1 MNKMAFIV
9 GHNSLARGAVRIDTD
24 ETEYEFNSRLALLI
38 EELAPAYGIEAR
50 IFHRIPVGSVRR
62 ELDQVY
68 EQVDAWGAL
77 AAAELHFNSHDSRA
91 HGSEVLSS
99 GTALSLRLA
108 ANVQREIVAALGL
121 KDRGVKTVGAGK
133 RGGMSLH
140 SGKCPAILIE
150 PFFGSS
156 EKDLSHMMQRGGPRA
171 IAHAL
176 LRGARE
182 AMASFPR
189 KDITESRTM
198 KAAQAQRKA
207 QTRAAQSV
215 CGIGVVQI
223 AQTVTG
229 GAQTPAQAI
238 EAVRPLMEF
247 APHLSGLLA
256 GFAIAMLVVSFM
268 KTKEIEAAR
277 VDDFGR
283 EIR

>member
-1 MNKMAFIV
+1 MKKLAIIV
-9 GHNSLARGAVRIDTD
+9 AHNSLSRGAVRVDTG
-24 ETEYEFNSRLALLI
+24 ETEYEFSSRLALLI
-38 EELAPAYGIEAR
+38 EDLAPKYGFEVR
-50 IFHRIPVGSVRR
+50 TFYRTPVGNLRR
-62 ELDQVY
+62 ELDMTY
-68 EQVDAWGAL
+68 DQVDAWGAD
-77 AAAELHFNSHDSRA
+77 ASIEPHFNSHDSSA

-99 GTALSLRLA
+99 GSALSLRLA
-108 ANVQREIVAALGL
+108 ASVQREIVAALGL
-121 KDRGVKTVGAGK
+121 KDRGVKTIGSRQ

-156 EKDLSHMMQRGGPRA
+156 HKDLSHMMQRGGQSA
-171 IAHAL
+171 IANAV

-215 CGIGVVQI
+215 CGIGVVQV
-223 AQTVTG
+223 AQTITG
-229 GAQTPAQAI
+229 GAQTPAEAV

-247 APHLSGLLA
+247 APHLSGVLA